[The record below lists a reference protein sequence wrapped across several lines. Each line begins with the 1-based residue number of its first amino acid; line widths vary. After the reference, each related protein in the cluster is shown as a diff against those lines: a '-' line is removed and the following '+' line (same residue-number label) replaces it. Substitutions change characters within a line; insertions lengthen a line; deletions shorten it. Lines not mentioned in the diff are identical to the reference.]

1 MEIIIAL
8 FLGTWLICASVLG
21 YNIRLKNEFEPFTK
35 EGSE

>member
-21 YNIRLKNEFEPFTK
+21 YIRLKNEFEPFTK